1 MLAVSAT
8 GALADSA
15 SPGLRFSTVEGPGG
29 VPLNVVEAGPA
40 GAPGIL
46 LLHGFSQTHLSFAAQ
61 FDDPLLTRDFHLVA
75 FDLRGHG
82 NSGKPWTAAD
92 YTGEVLAG
100 DVAAVIEATGL
111 RRPVIVAW
119 SFGGLVA
126 MHYVRRF
133 GAGGIS
139 GLNLTGTVGQLVP
152 PPPPAPGA
160 PPPDPEWVRRMLSDS
175 LADNLLAAERS
186 VDLLVARPMPPAWRE
201 RTLRAAMTMPA
212 YAKRA
217 IGPGMASNADLA
229 PRLTIPVLFSAG
241 ARDAIAPV
249 AMVQPGAATLPDARV
264 SIYAEAGHSPFAEEP
279 GRFNRE
285 LAAFVRAAAGTPAAP

>member
-1 MLAVSAT
+1 MLAVSASP
-8 GALADSA
+8 ALAG
-15 SPGLRFSTVEGPGG
+15 PGSTDLRFSTVTGPGD

-46 LLHGFSQTHLSFAAQ
+46 LLHGFSQTHLSFGAQ
-61 FDDPLLTRDFHLVA
+61 FDDPVLTRDFHLVA

-82 NSGKPWTAAD
+82 NSGKPWAAAD

-133 GAGGIS
+133 GATNLA

-152 PPPPAPGA
+152 PPPPAPGT
-160 PPPDPEWVRRMLSDS
+160 PPVDAEWVRRMLSDS

-217 IGPGMASNADLA
+217 IGPTMPDNADLA
-229 PRLTIPVLFSAG
+229 PKLTIPVLFSAG

-249 AMVQPGAATLPDARV
+249 AMVQPAAATLPNASV
-264 SIYAEAGHSPFAEEP
+264 SIYADAGHSPFAEAPE
-279 GRFNRE
+279 RFNRE
-285 LAAFVRAAAGTPAAP
+285 LAAFTRAAAGAPAAP